1 MSDLVECC
9 VTVLMDSNKCSTQL
23 ERLGVIETGRRRR
36 WADEEKL
43 KIVAESMETPRAISS
58 TARRYGISRSLL
70 LNWRRSFCTE
80 PDGAE
85 GQRSG
90 FVRAMVVADPAR
102 SARAAPAS
110 GRCLSSIPYPPAIQ
124 MRVRAAHVAPVRSTN
139 KANDRFWP
147 I

>member
-1 MSDLVECC
+1 
-9 VTVLMDSNKCSTQL
+9 MDSNKCSTQL

-90 FVRAMVVADPAR
+90 FVRAMVVADRAR
-102 SARAAPAS
+102 SARAPAS
-110 GRCLSSIPYPPAIQ
+110 GRMEIEIGKDRRVIVDAGVDVAALARVLAILA
-124 MRVRAAHVAPVRSTN
+124 RR
-139 KANDRFWP
+139 
-147 I
+147 

>member
-1 MSDLVECC
+1 
-9 VTVLMDSNKCSTQL
+9 MDSNKCSTQL

-80 PDGAE
+80 LDGAE

-90 FVRAMVVADPAR
+90 LRAMVVADPAR
-102 SARAAPAS
+102 SARASPAS
-110 GRCLSSIPYPPAIQ
+110 GRMEI
-124 MRVRAAHVAPVRSTN
+124 
-139 KANDRFWP
+139 
-147 I
+147 